1 MPKLAAAAAAAAPEV
16 RAAAAAAPDTID
28 HARPNGRFS
37 DWVKTAEAWPNPFSA
52 NTLEEDKPFKHMP
65 KKCRHAQCHLMQMY
79 TEFGT
84 RDLCEPCYKTMH
96 GGSYTPSSDVAQTRK
111 CDACI
116 IPDRELVRRLFKGA
130 PPNTFLTFDYVHVFP
145 KPYDTYPWLCQPGVS
160 AAAFIANLQA
170 DTVARPQ
177 TMQQRIERKAFLM
190 PSSDGMR
197 SPTDSEWEELQWEA
211 EVAAMP
217 PYEEVGPKFALM
229 HDAVK
234 DKPFKHKPKKCAHP
248 QCHLMQMYTEFGT
261 RDLCEP
267 CYKTM
272 HGGWYSPSS
281 DVAQTGKCDAC
292 FIPDPELVRCLFNG
306 VPPNTFLTFDY
317 VHAFPKPYDTY
328 PWLCQPGVSAAEA
341 YIATLQAD
349 AAARHQTM
357 QQPIHQPFQPE
368 AASSSSSQP
377 PPQPPQALPPAPQ
390 PQAPVLPHS
399 QQLPGLIGP
408 QPLTWRGKSGGKS
421 RGRGRPY

>member
-111 CDACI
+111 CDACY

-177 TMQQRIERKAFLM
+177 TMQQRIHQPIQPQAASSSSSQPPPQPLQAP
-190 PSSDGMR
+190 PSQNLFSANT
-197 SPTDSEWEELQWEA
+197 PEE
-211 EVAAMP
+211 
-217 PYEEVGPKFALM
+217 
-229 HDAVK
+229 
-234 DKPFKHKPKKCAHP
+234 DKPFKHKPKKCAHA

-306 VPPNTFLTFDY
+306 VLPNTFLTFDY

-357 QQPIHQPFQPE
+357 QQPIHQPFQPQ

-377 PPQPPQALPPAPQ
+377 PPQPPPALPPAPQ

-421 RGRGRPY
+421 RGRGCPY

>member
-1 MPKLAAAAAAAAPEV
+1 MPQLAAAAAAEAPEV

-37 DWVKTAEAWPNPFSA
+37 DWVKAAEAWPNPFSA

-111 CDACI
+111 CDACY

-177 TMQQRIERKAFLM
+177 TMQQRI
-190 PSSDGMR
+190 
-197 SPTDSEWEELQWEA
+197 
-211 EVAAMP
+211 
-217 PYEEVGPKFALM
+217 
-229 HDAVK
+229 H
-234 DKPFKHKPKKCAHP
+234 
-248 QCHLMQMYTEFGT
+248 
-261 RDLCEP
+261 
-267 CYKTM
+267 
-272 HGGWYSPSS
+272 
-281 DVAQTGKCDAC
+281 
-292 FIPDPELVRCLFNG
+292 
-306 VPPNTFLTFDY
+306 
-317 VHAFPKPYDTY
+317 
-328 PWLCQPGVSAAEA
+328 
-341 YIATLQAD
+341 
-349 AAARHQTM
+349 
-357 QQPIHQPFQPE
+357 QPIQPQ

-390 PQAPVLPHS
+390 SQAPVLPHS

-408 QPLTWRGKSGGKS
+408 QPLTWRGKSGRKS
-421 RGRGRPY
+421 RGHGRPY